1 MCFFTSSLLS
11 SRLSTHRTGTSQI
24 QEVAWFQ
31 GEQLQPPVSVQN
43 QLASLFSSPQ
53 TRCTSVSGLRSSHSL
68 WPTGVISACLQ
79 SQCLSLLSS
88 FLSSSHMSH
97 MQCDWSPCS
106 RRSELQLLLSSSA
119 QPAAAAAA
127 ISSRTT
133 WLRLR
138 LSQHAAAELRA
149 SKTENLH
156 LDQIEASF
164 AAQAPFLFFFLF

>member
-11 SRLSTHRTGTSQI
+11 SRLSTHRTSQI

-68 WPTGVISACLQ
+68 WPTGVISACL
-79 SQCLSLLSS
+79 LSS

-119 QPAAAAAA
+119 QPAAASAAAAA

>member
-11 SRLSTHRTGTSQI
+11 SHLSTHRTGTSQI

-68 WPTGVISACLQ
+68 WPTGVISACL
-79 SQCLSLLSS
+79 LSS

-119 QPAAAAAA
+119 QPAAASAAAAAAA